1 MSSPRLSWKP
11 LLAATGGLFL
21 IILAFLAGQVKAGGD
36 PAIGRGTAATQQ
48 DQPPQQTAP
57 PGFGSGEDPS
67 DDDDD
72 GDDELEARLKA
83 LLGVAGREVLDGFIP
98 GGSQPTPPV
107 PGSRSESS
115 ADAPATHQS

>member
-67 DDDDD
+67 DDDD
-72 GDDELEARLKA
+72 GDELEARLEA
-83 LLGVAGREVLDGFIP
+83 LVGAAGREILDEFIP
-98 GGSQPTPPV
+98 GGSQATPPG
-107 PGSRSESS
+107 PGSQSESS